1 MSRPDEKNGIA
12 RIFACRTVAVMH
24 FTGRIESLKP
34 FIVSG
39 VLWSVQSISPTETQ
53 KSLFCVRLVV
63 TSYISL
69 FQTGTD
75 RNNGILMSLLIL
87 VAETK
92 ISEKINVKADLV
104 ITSLNDIL
112 FSKNKKKVLWEMV

>member
-1 MSRPDEKNGIA
+1 M
-12 RIFACRTVAVMH
+12 
-24 FTGRIESLKP
+24 
-34 FIVSG
+34 
-39 VLWSVQSISPTETQ
+39 
-53 KSLFCVRLVV
+53 VV

-92 ISEKINVKADLV
+92 INEKINVKADLV